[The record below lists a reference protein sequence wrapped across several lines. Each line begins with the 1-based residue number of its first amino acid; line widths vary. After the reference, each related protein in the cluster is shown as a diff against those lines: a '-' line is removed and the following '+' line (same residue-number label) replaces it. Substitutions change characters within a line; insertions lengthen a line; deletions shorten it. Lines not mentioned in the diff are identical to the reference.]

1 MLAHSQREDIQK
13 CSPSNKAT
21 RVYSSITTVLRNE
34 VERKRKQ
41 IHLNS
46 QTIITLMWSRTDLC
60 KDRCFLK
67 ERSSSYMCD
76 QSKICIM
83 PHVSRSIGAL
93 NVMYCTEIGRN
104 SCAASCDWLKPW
116 KEITWYSYMIVLHMH
131 VNTFY
136 VWCYGVSKYND
147 KNFRWAL
154 LFAFKFVIVSH
165 KERMTESHK

>member
-1 MLAHSQREDIQK
+1 M
-13 CSPSNKAT
+13 
-21 RVYSSITTVLRNE
+21 
-34 VERKRKQ
+34 ERKRKQ

-46 QTIITLMWSRTDLC
+46 QTIITLVWSRTDLC

-93 NVMYCTEIGRN
+93 NVMYCTEIERN
-104 SCAASCDWLKPW
+104 SCAASYDWLKPW

-136 VWCYGVSKYND
+136 VWWYGVSNYND
-147 KNFRWAL
+147 KNFRWPNVTENVTEHCSLHSSPL
-154 LFAFKFVIVSH
+154 LFHIKREWPNHRNNMQVFLCPNYSWFILFFSKPT
-165 KERMTESHK
+165 R